1 LTFCLLSASLGEQK
15 VDLSDFGHTDPFNSI
30 WQIEPPSDQSRCGG
44 HGDLCKLEFKEIEMT
59 ATTQTVREI
68 ALEQPTAI
76 RVFEQFGIDYCC
88 GGRKPLAEACAA
100 GNLEIDSVL
109 AALEAAEK
117 KPGIE
122 VDNWTGKSLESL
134 SSYIVAKHHAYVKR
148 ELPRL
153 GQLAQKVVNRHGST
167 KPELPVIAN
176 TLKQLDEELT
186 HHLAKEEAVLFPYI
200 AGLERSVS
208 IGTPKPRSCFGTVA
222 NPIAMMTQEHD
233 AAGALTSEIRRLSGN
248 FTTPEDACPTFHAF
262 YEGLK
267 EFEQDLHQHI
277 HLENNILFPRA
288 IALEASAG

>member
-1 LTFCLLSASLGEQK
+1 
-15 VDLSDFGHTDPFNSI
+15 
-30 WQIEPPSDQSRCGG
+30 
-44 HGDLCKLEFKEIEMT
+44 MT

-100 GNLEIDSVL
+100 RNLEIDSVI
-109 AALEAAEK
+109 AALEEAEK

-122 VDNWTGKSLESL
+122 VENWAEKSLESL
-134 SSYIVAKHHAYVKR
+134 SSHIVAKHHAYVKR

-153 GQLAQKVVNRHGST
+153 AQLAEKVVNRHGLT
-167 KPELPVIAN
+167 KPELPVIAT
-176 TLKQLDEELT
+176 TLMQLDEELSQ
-186 HHLAKEEAVLFPYI
+186 HLAKEETVLFPYI
-200 AGLERSVS
+200 AALEQSVS
-208 IGTPKPRSCFGTVA
+208 VGTPKPHSCFGTVA

-233 AAGALTSEIRRLSGN
+233 AAGSLIAEIHRLSGN
-248 FTTPEDACPTFHAF
+248 FTTPEDACPTFRAF
-262 YEGLK
+262 YDGLR

-288 IALEASAG
+288 IEIESSAG